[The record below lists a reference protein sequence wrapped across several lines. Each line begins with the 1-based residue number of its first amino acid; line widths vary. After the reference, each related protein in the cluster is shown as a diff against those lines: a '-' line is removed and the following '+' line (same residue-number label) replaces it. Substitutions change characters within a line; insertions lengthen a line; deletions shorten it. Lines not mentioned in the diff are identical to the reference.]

1 MELNFNV
8 TGADR
13 KNLVAIIAC
22 ATHKPAVY
30 EKAPTFNYRVDDTI
44 ITKDGKVIVGD
55 SIPQELLDE
64 IIETAALS
72 GIFCELPESELEP
85 YPESESADSATEGL
99 TVSVPRD
106 QLTDEQLENLRK
118 LVEAKG
124 NLIRQSLQADS
135 LPIMVTEDKI
145 SFPWLTGTSSPELGN
160 AVTHLISAMCKLAR
174 EAKRVTAK
182 EKQVD
187 NPKYAF
193 RCFLLRLGFIGDE
206 YKTIRKEL
214 LRNLSG
220 SSAFKSGGAR

>member
-44 ITKDGKVIVGD
+44 ITKDGKVIVGE
-55 SIPQELLDE
+55 SISQELRDE
-64 IIETAALS
+64 IIGTAAQS
-72 GIFCELPESELEP
+72 GMFCELPEVEQEP
-85 YPESESADSATEGL
+85 CKEPKSADNATEGL
-99 TVSVPRD
+99 TVSISRD

-135 LPIMVTEDKI
+135 LPIVAAEDKI
-145 SFPWLTGTSSPELGN
+145 SFSWLTDTSSPELCD
-160 AVTHLISAMCKLAR
+160 AATHLISAMCKLAR

-206 YKTIRKEL
+206 YKAIRKEL

-220 SSAFKSGGAR
+220 SSAFKSKV